1 MNGCSRMDNEQGD
14 NMNRPHDQ
22 SKEWK
27 LIEKVVMEMQ
37 GEQKRSRRWGIFFKL
52 LTFTY
57 LIGILMLLRV
67 PGEGVQ
73 VKPAGGYAAVVE
85 VNGVI
90 AADQDA
96 SADLLIKSEE
106 HTSELQSREN
116 LVCRLPLEKKKIET
130 TATAL
135 HS

>member
-1 MNGCSRMDNEQGD
+1 MIWVWPMPPALLRLPWGMGRITRRDCWLAGRWRSVIACANSMNGCSRMDNEQGD

-67 PGEGVQ
+67 PGE
-73 VKPAGGYAAVVE
+73 
-85 VNGVI
+85 
-90 AADQDA
+90 
-96 SADLLIKSEE
+96 
-106 HTSELQSREN
+106 
-116 LVCRLPLEKKKIET
+116 
-130 TATAL
+130 
-135 HS
+135 